1 MNQSPA
7 ARPTAQE
14 ARVGQPR
21 SSPRWVRIV
30 NQTRNLSPI
39 VRRKDGER
47 LVRLERAEWIAAD
60 QLRLTANAANRA
72 SAAEAAI
79 GYDNAAAQMVRSEN
93 ELRHVPMVGPNVR
106 KIASEFCLLKGQTP
120 K

>member
-1 MNQSPA
+1 M
-7 ARPTAQE
+7 
-14 ARVGQPR
+14 GQPR

>member
-30 NQTRNLSPI
+30 NQSRNLSPI
-39 VRRKDGER
+39 VRRKDAER

-60 QLRLTANAANRA
+60 QLRLTANAANRT
-72 SAAEAAI
+72 AATEAAI
-79 GYDNAAAQMVRSEN
+79 GYDNAAAQMVRSEK
-93 ELRHVPMVGPNVR
+93 ELRQTPMVGPNVR
-106 KIASEFCLLKGQTP
+106 KIASELCLI
-120 K
+120 

>member
-30 NQTRNLSPI
+30 NQSRNLSPI
-39 VRRKDGER
+39 VRRKDAER

-60 QLRLTANAANRA
+60 QLRLTANAANRT
-72 SAAEAAI
+72 AATEAAI
-79 GYDNAAAQMVRSEN
+79 GYDNAAAQMVRSQK
-93 ELRHVPMVGPNVR
+93 ELRQTPMVGPNVL
-106 KIASEFCLLKGQTP
+106 KIASELCLI
-120 K
+120 